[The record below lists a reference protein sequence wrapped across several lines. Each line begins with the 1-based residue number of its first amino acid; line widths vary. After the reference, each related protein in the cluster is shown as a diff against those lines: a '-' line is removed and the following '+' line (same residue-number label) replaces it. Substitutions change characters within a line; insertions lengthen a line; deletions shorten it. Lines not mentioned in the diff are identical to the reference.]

1 MAYTGANAVL
11 DSAAGTAGNEA
22 LSRDI
27 YIETLEAFNRRNV
40 FMSLVMRQTIQSGKA
55 GQFIIG
61 GKTDGSDTD
70 TYARG
75 TQIDI
80 SDVELDERTIVL
92 ERPVYVAKRIDQFE
106 ERVAHYD
113 VRSPITNMMGETLAY
128 KVDGKIADTVWT
140 ASQGQAPDGPL
151 ASNPGPNANIVIAT
165 PGSTAMEKGDAL
177 AEAIFEGK
185 AVLEENDDY
194 GEAVVVVSPKDYGY
208 LVQSGQAVNAD
219 FTSGNGGYDTGTVM
233 QVAGVRILSSNNLK
247 GATAAGKAKLRGL
260 LFTMDCAGV
269 LELIGLRT
277 NQEDQIDFLDSTLMT
292 AYYAIGTGVL
302 RPESA
307 VAILDA

>member
-1 MAYTGANAVL
+1 MAYTGAAPIL
-11 DSAAGTAGNEA
+11 DGATTTND

-40 FMSLVMRQTIQSGKA
+40 FMSLVMVQTIQTGKS

-80 SDVELDERTIVL
+80 SDADLDERTIVL
-92 ERPVYVAKRIDQFE
+92 ERPVYTAKRIDQFE

-113 VRSPITNMMGETLAY
+113 VRSPITTMMGETLSY
-128 KVDGKIADTVWT
+128 KVDIKIADTVFA
-140 ASQGQAPDGPL
+140 ASQGITPDLPL
-151 ASNPGPNANIVIAT
+151 AGNPGPNANIVLAT
-165 PGSTAMEKGDAL
+165 LTTPTAMELGDQL
-177 AEAIFEGK
+177 AEAIFAAK

-194 GEAVVVVSPKDYGY
+194 GEAVAVVSPQDYGY

-219 FTSGNGGYDTGTVM
+219 YTSGNGGYDTGTVM
-233 QVAGVRILSSNNLK
+233 QVAGVRIVSSNNLK
-247 GATAAGKAKLRGL
+247 GSLGGSTTAKLRGMV
-260 LFTMDCAGV
+260 FTMDCAGV
-269 LELIGLRT
+269 LELIGLKT

-292 AYYAIGTGVL
+292 AYYAIGSGVL

-307 VAILDA
+307 VSILDV

>member
-1 MAYTGANAVL
+1 MAYTGANTISTGATTTN
-11 DSAAGTAGNEA
+11 D

-40 FMSLVMRQTIQSGKA
+40 FMALVMKQTITTGKA

-75 TQIDI
+75 TQISITDT
-80 SDVELDERTIVL
+80 ELDERTIVL

-113 VRSPITNMMGETLAY
+113 VRSPITNMMGETLSY
-128 KVDGKIADTVWT
+128 KVDMKIADTVFA
-140 ASQGQAPDGPL
+140 ASQGTGVNAPV
-151 ASNPGPNANIVIAT
+151 ASNPGPNANLVIPTLTSPT
-165 PGSTAMEKGDAL
+165 PMDRGDAL
-177 AEAIFEGK
+177 AEAIFDAK
-185 AVLEENDDY
+185 AVLETNDDY
-194 GEAVVVVSPKDYGY
+194 GEAVVVVSPQDYGY

-219 FTSGNGGYDTGTVM
+219 YTSGNGGYDTGKVM
-233 QVAGVRILSSNNLK
+233 QVAGVAIVSSNNLK
-247 GATAAGKAKLRGL
+247 GTLSGTTTAKLRGL
-260 LFTMDCAGV
+260 VFTMDCAGV

-307 VAILDA
+307 VAIMDA